1 MMDMDL
7 ILKVTEN
14 YGYLG
19 LFLWLWLG
27 IFGIPVPNEVI
38 VMTIG
43 FLSFERV
50 LHPVVAFAV
59 TYMGIISA
67 LTTCYVLGRF
77 VGRPFLHFFE
87 KRKRFSKKIDSS
99 FRLIERYHAFS
110 LSLSYF
116 LPGFRNFVPFLY
128 GVSRYSFKSFM
139 IFSYSGAL
147 IWLAIMFSIG
157 YWFNDKMETILM
169 YGNELLFGIVTVA
182 VILIIAK
189 LIHRSRHKKINAIRG
204 HGPHA

>member
-1 MMDMDL
+1 MEMDF
-7 ILKVTEN
+7 ILEVTRD

-27 IFGIPVPNEVI
+27 IFGIPVPNEFI

-43 FLSFERV
+43 FLSFEKV
-50 LHPVVAFAV
+50 LHPVMAFIV
-59 TYMGIISA
+59 TYLGIISA

-139 IFSYSGAL
+139 LFSYGGAFV
-147 IWLAIMFSIG
+147 WVAIMFSIG
-157 YWFNDKMETILM
+157 YWFNDQMEAIFL
-169 YGNELLFGIVTVA
+169 YGNELIFGIATV
-182 VILIIAK
+182 VSIVFIYRLFYR
-189 LIHRSRHKKINAIRG
+189 IHHRKINAVRG

>member
-1 MMDMDL
+1 MEMDFIME
-7 ILKVTEN
+7 VTED
-14 YGYLG
+14 YGYIG

-38 VMTIG
+38 ISTIG

-50 LHPVVAFAV
+50 LHPVIAFLV
-59 TYMGIISA
+59 TYSGMVSA

-87 KRKRFSKKIDSS
+87 SRKRFSRKIDSS
-99 FRLIERYHAFS
+99 FKLIERYHAFS

-128 GVSRYSFKSFM
+128 GVSKYSFKSFM
-139 IFSYSGAL
+139 FFSYGGAL
-147 IWLAIMFSIG
+147 VWLTIVFLIG
-157 YWFNDKMETILM
+157 YYFNDHLETILL
-169 YGNELLFGIVTVA
+169 YGNEVLIGLATMVFLL
-182 VILIIAK
+182 LIFK
-189 LIHRSRHKKINAIRG
+189 LLHRKRLKKMNTLRG